1 MTPKKN
7 KHDIGFKGLLTLE
20 WRFMLYGGLMSFWS
34 SLGQTYFISLFSPQI
49 RGELGLSHGDFGLY
63 YAIATTA
70 SAVTLI
76 WLGKLADQM
85 SVPKLSF
92 WTITA
97 LCLAA
102 FYFSTIGGAITL
114 IIGLYLLRLF
124 GQGMMYHVFSTAVA
138 RRYRA
143 ARGRALSLTG
153 IAINVAESV
162 FPTLVALLLI
172 SYSWRDIWQF
182 IPIIAFLMIAPF
194 LTTLTQRTPYQD
206 GLGRDGSGRTIQA
219 RNNPQEKA
227 ADDPNSHALN
237 RRQVMRDPVFWLL
250 IIFLI
255 ATPSFVVT
263 GLFFHQLFIAEMR
276 GVDILTWSSGYV
288 FYAAGS
294 LGGALIGGMV
304 IDRFTAQRSAFFGHG
319 LLALACITFLSLS
332 GPVGLTGYFLIFGIA
347 SGMISNNNAALLAER
362 YGTTFLGEVRAL
374 AQPVMVFA
382 SALSPMLMGWM
393 IDIGADETALMLL
406 GLSLAASVSSAAF
419 IWFTVM
425 DRSILRHG

>member
-1 MTPKKN
+1 MTASSPTPPS
-7 KHDIGFKGLLTLE
+7 DIGFTGLLTLE

-34 SLGQTYFISLFSPQI
+34 SLGQTYFISLFSTEI

-63 YAIATTA
+63 YAIATAA
-70 SAVTLI
+70 SALTLI

-97 LCLAA
+97 LCLAS
-102 FYFSTIGGAITL
+102 FYFSTIGGALTL
-114 IIGLYLLRLF
+114 IIGFYLLRLC

-138 RRYRA
+138 RRYRR
-143 ARGRALSLTG
+143 ARGRALSITG
-153 IAINVAESV
+153 MAINIAESV

-182 IPIIAFLMIAPF
+182 IPIVAFIMIAPF
-194 LTTLTQRTPYQD
+194 LRYLTQRTPHQD
-206 GLGRDGSGRTIQA
+206 GLGREG
-219 RNNPQEKA
+219 
-227 ADDPNSHALN
+227 ADIAPVAHPDSRSLT

-276 GVDILTWSSGYV
+276 GVDILTWSAGYV

-294 LGGALIGGMV
+294 LAGALIGGMV
-304 IDRFTAQRSAFFGHG
+304 IDRFTAQLSAFFGHG
-319 LLALACITFLSLS
+319 LLGLACVIFLSLS
-332 GPVGLTGYFLIFGIA
+332 GPIGLNGYFLIFGIA

-362 YGTTFLGEVRAL
+362 YGTTYLGEVRAL

-382 SALSPMLMGWM
+382 SALSPMMMGWM
-393 IDIGADETALMLL
+393 IDFGADAGALMQL
-406 GLSLAASVSSAAF
+406 GMSLAFSVSTGAF
-419 IWFTVM
+419 IWFTLL
-425 DRSILRHG
+425 RRAILRHG